1 MLPPETVVE
10 FGFLLGYIVAFIGAM
25 VSFLALIWASNKL
38 LSLSW
43 KWLIIKNINNLAL
56 SGRNIT

>member
-43 KWLIIKNINNLAL
+43 K
-56 SGRNIT
+56 